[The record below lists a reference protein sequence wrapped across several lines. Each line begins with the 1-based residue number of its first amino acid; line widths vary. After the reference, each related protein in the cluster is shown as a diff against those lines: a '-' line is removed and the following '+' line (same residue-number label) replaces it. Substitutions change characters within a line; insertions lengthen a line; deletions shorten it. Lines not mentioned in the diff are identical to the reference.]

1 MSTPRS
7 IALLGLPPP
16 ERALIE
22 ALVQLSASRG
32 PDGYHIVSEA
42 SQAQFVVANADDAVT
57 LRDLRVRPPRARV
70 VLVGEHDGGTGWPLV
85 QRPVRLHTLMET
97 LRRQEAAP
105 APKPFDLPDP
115 DDDEDTRVS
124 AFAHTRP
131 FSPSEMPDAESGF
144 AATRQFDD
152 MTIRMPPPAAFENTR
167 PFDRQFDAMP
177 RKPAAP
183 VSFEQTRP
191 FDRADLMPAMPV
203 PSRAPVAVPPPPA
216 AAVSTPAS
224 PVPPVAPPAE
234 TESSTSDDT
243 SPAVLDT
250 PVPQATPTRRKRAAD
265 APDAPRLLL
274 VGDAR
279 ADWALLTD
287 SLRRNG
293 YAVDF
298 APDRA
303 TALARVPQTPYAVV
317 IVDQLFLGAE
327 ALPLCGALR
336 HAQVEGNQP
345 RARVLVL
352 AKQGGLFNRF
362 RAWFAGCDGWMVV
375 PLRKGDLMRFLGG
388 ADATR

>member
-32 PDGYHIVSEA
+32 PDGYHIVNEV

-57 LRDLRVRPPRARV
+57 LRDLRVRPPRGRV

-85 QRPVRLHTLMET
+85 QRPVRLHSLMET

-105 APKPFDLPDP
+105 APKPFDLPDA

-131 FSPSEMPDAESGF
+131 FSPSELPDADSGF

-177 RKPAAP
+177 RKAAAP
-183 VSFEQTRP
+183 VAFEQTRP
-191 FDRADLMPAMPV
+191 FDRAELMPAMPV
-203 PSRAPVAVPPPPA
+203 PSRAPVAAPPPA
-216 AAVSTPAS
+216 PAAVTAPA
-224 PVPPVAPPAE
+224 PPAPPAAPPAE
-234 TESSTSDDT
+234 TTASSPNDDT

-250 PVPQATPTRRKRAAD
+250 PAPPARRVRAAD

-303 TALARVPQTPYAVV
+303 SALARVPQIPYAVV
-317 IVDQLFLGAE
+317 IVDQLFLGSE

-375 PLRKGDLMRFLGG
+375 PLRKGDLMRFLGRAG
-388 ADATR
+388 SNR